1 MLTLCKNSGTIL
13 IITNKTIN
21 KIRDSEIVRYMFNL
35 LIETNSIRLKEIARL
50 ILDILNGS
58 LKIDSSIIGR
68 SNEYFSRI
76 YTLKLISFCSGN
88 SPKYLKGV
96 DINNPTIISIARS
109 IIKDFQSNIKNAL
122 KDKISI

>member
-1 MLTLCKNSGTIL
+1 
-13 IITNKTIN
+13 
-21 KIRDSEIVRYMFNL
+21 MFNL

-96 DINNPTIISIARS
+96 DINNPTIISLAEISNDSKVILKMLKRCNIIIAL
-109 IIKDFQSNIKNAL
+109 NASGL
-122 KDKISI
+122 F